1 MPRANQQEL
10 RMSEQEP
17 IHDSLL
23 SALGQEQRDADQA
36 AESLEIPPLEDAAA
50 LFDAVFDEV
59 DARDAIKQEPEAP
72 IELSERRSAAVWI
85 VPLVAV
91 AAALVLWL
99 GLRSEQSVAPPYAI
113 VSLEAGRAEV
123 RGADEPER
131 IELTVADSIRMTV
144 APDGRVD
151 EVPAVAVVARGEDGR
166 GVVRRPDEGVEV
178 DASGSVCIDAVLGR
192 FAAVKPG
199 VYTLEVWIG
208 PEGALPADAE
218 VAPSSNEPSVAVVEV
233 PILVLSEP

>member
-1 MPRANQQEL
+1 
-10 RMSEQEP
+10 MSEQEP

-23 SALGQEQRDADQA
+23 SALGQEQRDADEA
-36 AESLEIPPLEDAAA
+36 GESLEIPPLDDAAG
-50 LFDAVFDEV
+50 LLDAVFDEV
-59 DARDAIKQEPEAP
+59 DARDAKQEREAP

-178 DASGSVCIDAVLGR
+178 DASGSVRIDAVLGR

-199 VYTLEVWIG
+199 VYTLELWIG

-218 VAPSSNEPSVAVVEV
+218 VAPSSNEPSIAVVEV

>member
-1 MPRANQQEL
+1 
-10 RMSEQEP
+10 MSEQEP

-23 SALGQEQRDADQA
+23 SALGQEQRDADEA
-36 AESLEIPPLEDAAA
+36 GESLEIPPLDDAAG
-50 LFDAVFDEV
+50 LLDAVFDEV
-59 DARDAIKQEPEAP
+59 DARDAKQEREAP
-72 IELSERRSAAVWI
+72 IELSERRSASVWI

-99 GLRSEQSVAPPYAI
+99 GLRSEQSAAPPYAI
-113 VSLEAGRAEV
+113 VSIEAGRAEV

-178 DASGSVCIDAVLGR
+178 DASGSVRIDAVLGR

-218 VAPSSNEPSVAVVEV
+218 VAPSSNEPSIAVVEV

>member
-1 MPRANQQEL
+1 
-10 RMSEQEP
+10 MSEQEP

-23 SALGQEQRDADQA
+23 SALGQEQRDADEA
-36 AESLEIPPLEDAAA
+36 GESLEIPPLDDAAG
-50 LFDAVFDEV
+50 LLDAVFDEV
-59 DARDAIKQEPEAP
+59 DARDAKQAREAP

-178 DASGSVCIDAVLGR
+178 DASGSVRIDAVLGR

-218 VAPSSNEPSVAVVEV
+218 VAPSSNEPSIAVVEV